1 MEQKPGWT
9 YSFIN
14 SLQQHIAIN
23 DKTGVLYTE
32 DKTMYTPEESD
43 LLKRVDYQIPPAVH
57 IVKKL
62 FSGTIIDL

>member
-1 MEQKPGWT
+1 MEEKPGWT

-32 DKTMYTPEESD
+32 DKTMYTPQEAS
-43 LLKRVDYQIPPAVH
+43 LLKSVDYQIPPSVH

-62 FSGTIIDL
+62 FNGTIISL

>member
-32 DKTMYTPEESD
+32 DKTMYTPEEAD